1 MADEVPAREVAVTGD
16 CGFKGNGG
24 GARSGSE
31 LSHLTT
37 VLSLRHNDGM
47 TWREG
52 VVLWFLGWRGEEEEE
67 ATGWRRNAHLHGY

>member
-31 LSHLTT
+31 LSHLMA
-37 VLSLRHNDGM
+37 VLSLRHPDGM

-52 VVLWFLGWRGEEEEE
+52 SSSDEE
-67 ATGWRRNAHLHGY
+67 A

>member
-31 LSHLTT
+31 LSHMGTKAR
-37 VLSLRHNDGM
+37 VWSKEND
-47 TWREG
+47 
-52 VVLWFLGWRGEEEEE
+52 
-67 ATGWRRNAHLHGY
+67 